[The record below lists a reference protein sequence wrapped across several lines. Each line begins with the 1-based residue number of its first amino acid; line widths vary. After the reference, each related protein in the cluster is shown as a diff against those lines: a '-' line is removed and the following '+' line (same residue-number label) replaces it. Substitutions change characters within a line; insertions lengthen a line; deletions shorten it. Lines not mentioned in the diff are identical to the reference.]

1 MKRAIRKYA
10 KDFASV
16 IGLMI
21 IAAVV
26 GGYILSN
33 QRLRFPIFED
43 APFVLK
49 AEFSTAQAVTPGQG
63 QTIRV
68 SGVRIGDISKVELR
82 DGIAVV
88 TMDIDK
94 KFDRL
99 VRTDARALLRP
110 KTGLKDMFVELTPGT
125 KRAPVAKENWTIP
138 VANTLPDVNPDEVF
152 AALDADTRDYLK
164 LLVNGAG
171 DGLKGR
177 GSDLREVFR
186 RFEPTHRDIAKVT
199 SLVAKREKNLR
210 RLIHSL
216 GELNGELASKDDDL
230 EQLVDSSANVLRA
243 FASEQQNVTAAVRRL
258 PGTLQ
263 ETTAT
268 LGKVERLAD
277 VLGPAVT
284 DLRPAVR
291 KLDDANR
298 AITPFVKE
306 AAPVVEKKIRPFV
319 RTARPVVQSLEQ
331 PAERV
336 AGATPDLTRAFTAIN
351 SLLNL
356 AGYNPG
362 GREGPEVNTRDEG
375 YLFWAAW
382 LQHVGNALFSTGDAN
397 GPFRPVSIGGSC
409 GTLKQIAD
417 TEPAF
422 GAIVAPIFADP
433 TLCKGVLG

>member
-10 KDFASV
+10 KDFTAV
-16 IGLMI
+16 IGLMV

-33 QRLRFPIFED
+33 QRLRFPIIED

-82 DGIAVV
+82 NGLAIVS
-88 TMDIDK
+88 MDLDK
-94 KFDRL
+94 KFNRL
-99 VRTDARALLRP
+99 VHTDAKALLRP
-110 KTGLKDMFVELTPGT
+110 KTGLKDMFIELQPGS
-125 KRAPVAKENWTIP
+125 KSAPVAKENWVLP

-177 GSDLREVFR
+177 GGDLREVFR
-186 RFEPTHRDIAKVT
+186 RFEPTHRDLAKVT
-199 SLVAKREKNLR
+199 GLVAKREKNLR

-230 EQLVDSSANVLRA
+230 EQLVDSSANVFRA
-243 FASEQQNVTAAVRRL
+243 FASEQANVTESVQRL
-258 PGTLQ
+258 PGALKQ
-263 ETTAT
+263 TTGT
-268 LGKVERLAD
+268 LGKVERLAN

-284 DLRPAVR
+284 ELRPAVR
-291 KLDDANR
+291 KLDSANR

-306 AAPVVEKKIRPFV
+306 AAPVIEKKIRPFV
-319 RTARPVVQSLEQ
+319 RTARPVVKSLNEPARAPRRRDARPHAVLHRAEQ
-331 PAERV
+331 PAQPRGV
-336 AGATPDLTRAFTAIN
+336 Q
-351 SLLNL
+351 
-356 AGYNPG
+356 PG
-362 GREGPEVNTRDEG
+362 R
-375 YLFWAAW
+375 
-382 LQHVGNALFSTGDAN
+382 S
-397 GPFRPVSIGGSC
+397 
-409 GTLKQIAD
+409 
-417 TEPAF
+417 
-422 GAIVAPIFADP
+422 
-433 TLCKGVLG
+433 